1 MSEVVT
7 LAPVERP
14 LRRDTLV
21 VTACTLLSRLTG
33 FGRVLATAAV
43 LGSGALGDV
52 YQSANLIPNLIF
64 ELAAGGVLQAVLVPA
79 FVAARRRGGTRGLT
93 ESASAL
99 SGQVLLGL
107 GLLTVMFMA
116 LSPLMAQAIVAT
128 DPSASSRDDKFDV
141 LVPMLLVFLPQIVC
155 YGMGMLAAAALAAQ
169 GRFVAASL
177 APALNNV
184 VVITACLAFRW
195 ARDGAV
201 ATLDLTSGQFLIIAG
216 GTTLGVVV
224 FSLVPAVALW
234 THGITWWPQWRPA
247 DPSVQALRGAY
258 SWAVLTVLGTF
269 LPTLAALLLGN
280 ATAGGVAIFVYAFA
294 FFSLPHALVA
304 VPIATTL
311 SPRVAEHWQAG
322 DSPRLQREV
331 SVALD
336 TMLPLLTLAAAGML
350 ALGWP
355 VARVFAFGQTASQG
369 LEPIAHALMAFGPG
383 LLTYGM
389 SFVMIRLLLAIDD
402 VRRCAMLMLWSGI
415 AGTAAMAIVS
425 VLIGTSD
432 RPMALAIGYGIAQG
446 IAAVLLTLRFSHV
459 AGAPDARALLRSGW
473 ESLLAGAAAFVVMQL
488 LVSQFGDSRR
498 TAAVALVVAGSAGVA
513 IFAGV
518 LVLLRGGHVRRTST
532 A

>member
-1 MSEVVT
+1 MSEVVA

-79 FVAARRRGGTRGLT
+79 FVAARRSGGTRGLT

-99 SGQVLLGL
+99 SGQVLVGL
-107 GLLTVMFMA
+107 GLLTLMFMA
-116 LSPLMAQAIVAT
+116 MSPLMARAIVAA
-128 DPSASSRDDKFDV
+128 DPSASSRDDKLDV

-177 APALNNV
+177 APAVNNI
-184 VVITACLAFRW
+184 VVIVACLGFRA

-201 ATLDLTSGQFLIIAG
+201 ATLDITAWQFAIIAG
-216 GTTLGVVV
+216 GTTLGVVA

-234 THGITWWPQWRPA
+234 ARGVTWRPRWRPD
-247 DPSVQALRGAY
+247 DPSVRAMRGAY

-280 ATAGGVAIFVYAFA
+280 ATPGGVAIFIYAFA

-322 DSPRLQREV
+322 DRARLRREV
-331 SVALD
+331 SVGLD
-336 TMLPLLTLAAAGML
+336 TMLPLLTLAAAGMV
-350 ALGWP
+350 ALGWS

-383 LLTYGM
+383 LLAYGM
-389 SFVMIRLLLAIDD
+389 SFVMIRLSLAIDD
-402 VRRCAMLMLWSGI
+402 VRRCAVLMMWSGA
-415 AGTAAMAIVS
+415 AGTVVMAVVS
-425 VLIGTSD
+425 LVIDTSD
-432 RPMALAIGYGIAQG
+432 RPMALAIGYGAAQA
-446 IAAVLLTLRFSHV
+446 IAAVVLTLRF
-459 AGAPDARALLRSGW
+459 AELTGAPDGRALVRTAV
-473 ESLLAGAAAFVVMQL
+473 ESLVAGVA
-488 LVSQFGDSRR
+488 
-498 TAAVALVVAGSAGVA
+498 ALVVMHLVVGVFGESRRAAAAALVIGGTAGVA
-513 IFAGV
+513 VFAGV
-518 LVLLRGGHVRRTST
+518 LALLRGGRLRRVG
-532 A
+532 AV